1 MRALAEVFISFLFSA
16 CSHSLHTWGVG
27 LPLAFTSS
35 LEQVSPLFLA
45 AEQKHEGAE
54 RTC

>member
-1 MRALAEVFISFLFSA
+1 MFISFLFSA
-16 CSHSLHTWGVG
+16 CSHSLHTWGAG